1 MLNTLSGVSGVLFRS
16 QEWKEE
22 ATERKVEMEEVF
34 VAMKLVF
41 SVAVVGVLSWI
52 LYVYG
57 SLWLESQR
65 VRKRIQMQGIKGPP
79 PSFLHGNLSDMQR
92 IQAQASLAKA
102 SISTSNGSDQYVA
115 HDCTATLFPYFE
127 HWRKQYGTLLF
138 FSFYFVLINL
148 NQSFWIISKQIW
160 CWGCWSLSNLL
171 KISAWF

>member
-1 MLNTLSGVSGVLFRS
+1 
-16 QEWKEE
+16 
-22 ATERKVEMEEVF
+22 MEEDF

-79 PSFLHGNLSDMQR
+79 PSFLYGNLSDMQR
-92 IQAQASLAKA
+92 IQAQAATLAKA
-102 SISTSNGSDQYVA
+102 SISTSKGSDQYVA
-115 HDCTATLFPYFE
+115 HDYTATLFPYFE

-138 FSFYFVLINL
+138 LSFYLVLINL
-148 NQSFWIISKQIW
+148 NHFSR
-160 CWGCWSLSNLL
+160 
-171 KISAWF
+171 